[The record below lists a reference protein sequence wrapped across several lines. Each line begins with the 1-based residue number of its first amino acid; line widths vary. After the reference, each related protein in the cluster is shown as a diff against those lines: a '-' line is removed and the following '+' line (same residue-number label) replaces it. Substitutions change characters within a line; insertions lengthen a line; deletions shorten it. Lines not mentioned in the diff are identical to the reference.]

1 MFKLKHLKQTN
12 KCKEEKFLTLNNL
25 DVVDEFYFTFL
36 AALGGTL
43 LLLLVSVAIKD
54 LNWADKLINHI
65 SRWISF
71 DIARPLLDKKP
82 YVVLSDFANLQNGEL
97 SPPDVSDN
105 VKEVQYDDIH
115 QDSNDPFMCEDEE
128 MIDQKYESDS
138 DESDTESS
146 DLRSVE
152 IEDGDISNILIGQE
166 GSCLRYKVCVSQC
179 RCINDSAAAYNFD

>member
-12 KCKEEKFLTLNNL
+12 KRKEQKFLTLNNL

-43 LLLLVSVAIKD
+43 LLLLVSV
-54 LNWADKLINHI
+54 
-65 SRWISF
+65 WISF
-71 DIARPLLDKKP
+71 DIAGPLLYKMA

-97 SPPDVSDN
+97 SPPDVSNN

-128 MIDQKYESDS
+128 MINHEYESLS
-138 DESDTESS
+138 DESDTESTG
-146 DLRSVE
+146 LRSIE
-152 IEDGDISNILIGQE
+152 IEDGDISNILIGLK
-166 GSCLRYKVCVSQC
+166 GSHLRYKVCVSQC
-179 RCINDSAAAYNFD
+179 RCIDDSAAAYNFDY